1 MPTTNNRSMN
11 PGGPDLNQYLK
22 AVRPGNWLILSLT
35 LLIVAMALVWSFLGT
50 MKTTISITGI
60 KEGGHFTGYLMP
72 KDSLSLQSGMSVDY
86 QGEKAG
92 VLVSRGT
99 TSIDA
104 ADIVAA
110 IDNAYYSSQLVLN
123 SYNLEITIDMDPD
136 VCPDGVITLE
146 IVLAETRPFDFLMN

>member
-1 MPTTNNRSMN
+1 MPTTNRQNN

-22 AVRPGNWLILSLT
+22 AARPGSWLILSLT

-50 MKTTISITGI
+50 MKTTIAVTGI
-60 KEGGHFTGYLMP
+60 KEGAHFTGYLMP
-72 KDSLSLQSGMSVDY
+72 RDSLSLQAGMSVDY
-86 QGEKAG
+86 QGENVG

-99 TSIDA
+99 ASIEA

-110 IDNAYYSSQLVLN
+110 IDNAYYSSQLQLN
-123 SYNLEITIDMDPD
+123 PYNVDVCIDLDPN

-146 IVLAETRPFDFLMN
+146 IVLAQTSPFNFLMN

>member
-1 MPTTNNRSMN
+1 MPTTNRQNN

-22 AVRPGNWLILSLT
+22 AARPGSWLILSLT

-50 MKTTISITGI
+50 MKTTIAVTGI
-60 KEGGHFTGYLMP
+60 KEGGHFVGYLMP
-72 KDSLSLQSGMSVDY
+72 RDSLSLQAGMGVDY
-86 QGEKAG
+86 QGENVG

-99 TSIDA
+99 ASIDA

-110 IDNAYYSSQLVLN
+110 IDNAYYSSQLQLN
-123 SYNLEITIDMDPD
+123 PYNVDVCIDLDPN

-146 IVLAETRPFDFLMN
+146 IVLAQTSPFNFLMN